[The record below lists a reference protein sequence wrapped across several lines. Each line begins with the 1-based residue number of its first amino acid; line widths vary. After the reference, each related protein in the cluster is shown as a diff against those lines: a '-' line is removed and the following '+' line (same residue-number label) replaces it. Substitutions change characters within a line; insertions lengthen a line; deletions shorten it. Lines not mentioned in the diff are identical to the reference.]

1 MTIQRDIK
9 AATGQRVYEYEDAN
23 GVVYYSF
30 TKADSTLSPP
40 VRLRL
45 KSRIGTH
52 LVNFLVRLRRL
63 GDALDVLDEGGG

>member
-1 MTIQRDIK
+1 MSKRDIE
-9 AATGQRVYEYEDAN
+9 AAAGQRVYEYEDAD

-30 TKADSTLSPP
+30 SKQESTISPP

-45 KSRIGTH
+45 KSQIGTH